1 MKSVRLGME
10 RVRIAETTGRTVIWE
25 RVMNMWQQWISH
37 IREHPLSWV
46 LVACVILAV
55 IYVALNYENLFYR
68 E

>member
-1 MKSVRLGME
+1 
-10 RVRIAETTGRTVIWE
+10 
-25 RVMNMWQQWISH
+25 MNMWQQWISQ

-46 LVACVILAV
+46 LVACVVLAV